1 MYLDISWG
9 LLSLL
14 KGIGER
20 ALPFFFPPKLIISSS
35 AYGHLKDRGVDRDH
49 YAILVGLKFVN
60 ASQKPVLVTNVQ
72 ATFED
77 EPLETIQTSLSRPGI
92 LTTKGWRILDAEREK
107 RLSLPFQLPAAD
119 VAERFVFFQM
129 PDITE
134 RCGPPAQVALKVVF
148 AWRLGSSIKL
158 AVEET
163 KDASR

>member
-1 MYLDISWG
+1 MGAPESAERHRRTCFAV
-9 LLSLL
+9 LLST
-14 KGIGER
+14 KTHY
-20 ALPFFFPPKLIISSS
+20 FFLCLWASKRQRSGQGSL
-35 AYGHLKDRGVDRDH
+35 RDTCW
-49 YAILVGLKFVN
+49 
-60 ASQKPVLVTNVQ
+60 S
-72 ATFED
+72 FED

-92 LTTKGWRILDAEREK
+92 LTTKGWRILDAEREQ
-107 RLSLPFQLPAAD
+107 RLSLPFQVPAAD

>member
-92 LTTKGWRILDAEREK
+92 LTTKGWRILDAEREQ
-107 RLSLPFQLPAAD
+107 RLLTVPGPSRRRSRAICLLSNARHHRTLWASGTGS
-119 VAERFVFFQM
+119 
-129 PDITE
+129 TE
-134 RCGPPAQVALKVVF
+134 
-148 AWRLGSSIKL
+148 GSICMAIGKL
-158 AVEET
+158 H
-163 KDASR
+163 